1 MSDLELI
8 ERLCLSA
15 FLGGAFGIEREWRH
29 KRAGL
34 RTNIL
39 IAMGSTLFTMLSVD
53 LSRSSGG
60 DGTRIAA
67 QIVTGIGFLGAGAI
81 MRTGLD
87 VQGLTTAAT
96 IWVNAAVGIA
106 VGAGEY
112 RVAIITVG
120 VALVALVLLGPVE
133 RLIDRRRPDPKT
145 GVVVIDAAPSSAA
158 AAAPLLE
165 EKDDLP
171 RSTPR

>member
-1 MSDLELI
+1 MVLLGNGPRRREPL
-8 ERLCLSA
+8 RLRKGRQRDENSP
-15 FLGGAFGIEREWRH
+15 GSVT
-29 KRAGL
+29 GL
-34 RTNIL
+34 RHGNN
-39 IAMGSTLFTMLSVD
+39 
-53 LSRSSGG
+53 R
-60 DGTRIAA
+60 
-67 QIVTGIGFLGAGAI
+67 GA
-81 MRTGLD
+81 LD

-96 IWVNAAVGIA
+96 IWVNAAVGVA
-106 VGAGEY
+106 VGGGEY
-112 RVAIITVG
+112 RVAIIAVG